1 MDGRRCRRRPLAH
14 PRRRRVDLVIER
26 DDGSVVAIE
35 VKAGTRV
42 SGRDLA
48 GLRVIRDELG
58 DAFLVRPDPL
68 HAFHMQKVYADAM
81 STTVV
86 QVRDIPD
93 AVVATLKRRAEQR
106 GQSLTAYL
114 RDLLTQ
120 EASQPSTD
128 EVMAS
133 IASRTPIDY
142 SSDQLRALIE
152 DGRR

>member
-1 MDGRRCRRRPLAH
+1 MN
-14 PRRRRVDLVIER
+14 
-26 DDGSVVAIE
+26 
-35 VKAGTRV
+35 
-42 SGRDLA
+42 
-48 GLRVIRDELG
+48 
-58 DAFLVRPDPL
+58 
-68 HAFHMQKVYADAM
+68 
-81 STTVV
+81 TTVV

-93 AVVATLKRRAEQR
+93 DVVATLKRRAEQR

-120 EASQPSTD
+120 EASQPSID
-128 EVMAS
+128 EVMAT